1 MKHFNIRK
9 LWIAL
14 ALALALCLAAP
25 AALPAPFLPGTNAR
39 AATAVKLN
47 KTRATLYV
55 GQALPLKL
63 TGARGTVKWK
73 SSKPAVAAV
82 SAKGKVTAKKAGSAT
97 VTATCGKKTYKCRL
111 TVKKGLTAS
120 VKKAEIKVGKSKAIT
135 ITQKV
140 KGKVTIKTGNA
151 KVATAAWKGGQ
162 KVGANKLV
170 IKAVGAGT
178 TTVTLTNAATK
189 ETASVKVT
197 VPNKYFVLENPSDAN
212 LTIPVFE
219 PFFSFRNSVKVYLYA
234 DSGSEDRDLVADVA
248 DESIVECDWDYY
260 GWLGDD
266 YRLLYFRGQKP
277 GTTTVK
283 LSNSVNSETIKI
295 KVTVTG

>member
-1 MKHFNIRK
+1 MKHINIRK
-9 LWIAL
+9 LWAAL
-14 ALALALCLAAP
+14 ALCLVLCLAAP
-25 AALPAPFLPGTNAR
+25 AALPVSFLPGMSAR

-47 KTRATLYV
+47 KAKATIYT
-55 GQALPLKL
+55 GQTLQLKL
-63 TGARGTVKWK
+63 TGATGKVKWK
-73 SSKPAVAAV
+73 SSKVAVATV

-97 VTATCGKKTYKCRL
+97 ITATLGKKSYKCRL

-120 VKKAEIKVGKSKAIT
+120 VGRAEISVGKSKTVTVA
-135 ITQKV
+135 QKV
-140 KGKVTIKTGNA
+140 KGSVTINSSNA
-151 KVATAAWKGGQ
+151 SVATAAWKGAQ
-162 KVGANKLV
+162 KVGSNKLV
-170 IKAVGAGT
+170 IKALAAGT
-178 TTVTLTNAATK
+178 ATITLTNAATK

-212 LTIPVFE
+212 LSIPVSQ
-219 PFFSFRNSVKVYLYA
+219 PFTPRKTVTVYLYA
-234 DSGSEDRDLVADVA
+234 DSGSEDRNVIADIA
-248 DESIVECDWDYY
+248 DDSIVECSWDYY